1 MQIMC
6 RMPIRKF
13 EYFPQK
19 KNLCSISHIKSFG
32 ELLANILGTQR
43 NILKHTKKYFEAH
56 QEIGWGT
63 QRRSTH
69 IFFPPA
75 HSIKIPSERI
85 VCTRKTHILSI
96 IAILL
101 QKNSLRRT
109 FSADLP
115 SSSSLSLSPTQDT
128 RHKTQF

>member
-19 KNLCSISHIKSFG
+19 KNLCSISHIKYFG
-32 ELLANILGTQR
+32 ELLANIFR
-43 NILKHTKKYFEAH
+43 HTKKYFEAH
-56 QEIGWGT
+56 QEMGWGT

-75 HSIKIPSERI
+75 HGIKIPSERI

-109 FSADLP
+109 FSADLS

-128 RHKTQF
+128 GHKTQDTGVKF